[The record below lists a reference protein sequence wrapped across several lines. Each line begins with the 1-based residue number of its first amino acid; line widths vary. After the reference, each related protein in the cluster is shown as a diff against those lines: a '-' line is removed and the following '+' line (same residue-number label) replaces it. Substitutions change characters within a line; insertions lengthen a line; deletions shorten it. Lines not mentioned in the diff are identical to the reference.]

1 MTPSRACKLI
11 LWIGLLLLVVG
22 GCGEGE
28 EPLTQS
34 APNVI
39 RKKVTP
45 KKVVRQVA
53 PSPDAEKPLL
63 AEAQKEAGTQPGTS
77 ETGEKPLEAKVEPS
91 PPEMEAAVPEE
102 AKTTED
108 GKKELAYLYD
118 PKGKPDPFVPPSSRL
133 QENELPTKRV
143 RKHRLP
149 LTPLQKVAL
158 SQLKLVGVIVSPSG
172 NKALVEEPS
181 GKGYVI
187 GRGTYV
193 GQNFG
198 RVKRILPDRVVVEEE
213 IEDFFT
219 SEMKRQ
225 TSELIIQK
233 KLGEI

>member
-22 GCGEGE
+22 GCGEE
-28 EPLTQS
+28 QESFTQV
-34 APNVI
+34 APKVI

-53 PSPDAEKPLL
+53 PSP
-63 AEAQKEAGTQPGTS
+63 EAA
-77 ETGEKPLEAKVEPS
+77 KPLEAKVEPS
-91 PPEMEAAVPEE
+91 QPETEAATPEE
-102 AKTTED
+102 AKMPEE
-108 GKKELAYLYD
+108 GKKELAYNYD
-118 PKGKPDPFVPPSSRL
+118 PKGKPDPFLPPSSRL
-133 QENELPTKRV
+133 KASELPKKRV

-149 LTPLQKVAL
+149 LTPLQKVSL

-213 IEDFFT
+213 VEDFFT
-219 SEMKRQ
+219 GEMKRQ

-233 KLGEI
+233 EFGEI